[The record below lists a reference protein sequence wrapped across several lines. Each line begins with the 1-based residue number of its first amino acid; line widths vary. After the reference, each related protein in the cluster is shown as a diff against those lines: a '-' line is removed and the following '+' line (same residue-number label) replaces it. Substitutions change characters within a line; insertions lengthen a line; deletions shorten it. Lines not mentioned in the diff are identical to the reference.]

1 MIDEQRIIAEITN
14 DYDVMIE
21 LALKGYISLGFELK
35 RMEKFVDYFE
45 NLPTQAKLT
54 FNGSKV
60 NITDGFYCPDDKCS
74 YSYYQLME
82 KINIMDVKDF
92 IEKNLSEDYLWIS
105 LSACGFTKDVLVNQH
120 HHIVGFAPA
129 KNTVNDY
136 SIELFKKE
144 WNKPFNEENHG
155 TLLDIFGFY
164 DLGVDNNG

>member
-1 MIDEQRIIAEITN
+1 MIDEERIIAEITN

-35 RMEKFVDYFE
+35 RMEKFIDYFE
-45 NLPTQAKLT
+45 NLPTQAKLN
-54 FNGSKV
+54 FDGSKV

-105 LSACGFTKDVLVNQH
+105 LSACGFTKDVLIDEY

-144 WNKPFNEENHG
+144 WNNGENHD